1 MKIPYERRKSLV
13 GFLCICPWLVGFLLL
28 YLYPMVQSMRYTF
41 SDISFQAGSLDLT
54 FAGLKNYK
62 EAFFGDP
69 TFVRTLTSTL
79 VDMLYQVPTIL
90 VFSMIIA
97 LLLNHKFR
105 GRTLMRAI
113 FFLPVV
119 IATGVVLCKRPTN
132 R

>member
-41 SDISFQAGSLDLT
+41 SDITFQAGSLDLA
-54 FAGLKNYK
+54 FAGMKNYK

-69 TFVRTLTSTL
+69 TFVRTLSSTL
-79 VDMLYQVPTIL
+79 MDMLYQVPTIL

-113 FFLPVV
+113 FFLPVITV
-119 IATGVVLCKRPTN
+119 WH
-132 R
+132 